1 MRTRTVA
8 AAAAVALLAAA
19 EVSAQ
24 WDAYRWDSGSWVPRR
39 DSNAPSR
46 RGPIR
51 HPSYR
56 GVRGP
61 IQHRRAV
68 TRGPVT
74 RGPLTPRGPV
84 GQRGPS
90 GEWAQPYGSRSADYR
105 YYDYAISDGARR
117 YTHTPGIKE

>member
-1 MRTRTVA
+1 MEPTA
-8 AAAAVALLAAA
+8 GLGL
-19 EVSAQ
+19 
-24 WDAYRWDSGSWVPRR
+24 WVPRR
-39 DSNAPSR
+39 EATPRRGGAQSAPSTEAY
-46 RGPIR
+46 G
-51 HPSYR
+51 
-56 GVRGP
+56 GP

-68 TRGPVT
+68 TRGPVR